1 MDKLK
6 RYLALDVLRGMTI
19 ALMIL
24 VNTPGSWKYVYAPL
38 QHAPWHGCTLTDLVF
53 PFFLFVVGVSLYFSF
68 TQYAN
73 VQSRQTLLRVGQRTL
88 IIFALGLFI
97 NSFPQW
103 MTDYAH
109 LRILGVLQRI
119 ALAYGLAALIV
130 ISVRR
135 QWLPAACA
143 TILLVYWGILYFFG
157 GPNPYSLE
165 ANAALSLDRVI
176 LGENHMYRGFGI
188 PFDPEGLLS
197 TLPAAA
203 TVLIGY
209 LTGAVVRETGKKQA
223 VLKLTALGVA
233 LIASGYVWSFVF
245 PLNKPLWTSSYV
257 LYTGGLAML
266 LFAALIDLIDIRG
279 YRKWTPLFSIFGKN
293 PLFLFILSVLWAK
306 TLRLLIRIPDGA
318 GNAIPANVW
327 LYQNIFVPL
336 AGFMNGSLL
345 YALAHIAL
353 FWLVGYLLYRYRIF
367 IKV

>member
-1 MDKLK
+1 MDKPE
-6 RYLALDVLRGMTI
+6 RYLALDVLRGMTVL
-19 ALMIL
+19 LMIL
-24 VNTPGSWKYVYAPL
+24 VNTPGSWKYVYSPL
-38 QHAPWHGCTLTDLVF
+38 QHARWHGCTLADLVF
-53 PFFLFVVGVSLYFSF
+53 PFFLFVVGVSLFFSF
-68 TQYAN
+68 AKYAN
-73 VQSRQTLLRVGQRTL
+73 VQNRQTLLRMGKRTL

-103 MTDYAH
+103 TTDYAH

-130 ISVRR
+130 ISVKR
-135 QWLPAACA
+135 QWLPAASA
-143 TILLVYWGILYFFG
+143 IILPAYWGILYFFG

-165 ANAALSLDRVI
+165 ANAALSLDRAI

-197 TLPAAA
+197 TLPAAV

-209 LTGAVVRETGKKQA
+209 LAGAVVRETGKKQA
-223 VLKLTALGVA
+223 ALKLTALGVV
-233 LIASGYVWSFVF
+233 LIASGYIWSFAF

-257 LYTGGLAML
+257 LYTGGLAII
-266 LFAALIDLIDIRG
+266 LFAALIDVIDIRG
-279 YRKWTPLFSIFGKN
+279 YRKWTPLFSVFGKN

-306 TLRLLIRIPDGA
+306 TLRTLIRVPDSA
-318 GNAIPANVW
+318 GNTISANVW

-345 YALAHIAL
+345 YAVAHIAL
-353 FWLVGYLLYRYRIF
+353 FWLIGYILYKCRIF